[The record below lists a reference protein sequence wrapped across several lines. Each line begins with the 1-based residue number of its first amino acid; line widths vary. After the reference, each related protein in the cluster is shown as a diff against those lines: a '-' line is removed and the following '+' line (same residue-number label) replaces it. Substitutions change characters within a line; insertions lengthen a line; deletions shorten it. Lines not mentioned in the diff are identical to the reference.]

1 MKNKNNENNVNR
13 KSDSFIVTQKDD
25 DINLISSSVLEQYAI
40 KADVNADGTKQVRT
54 DGWDYNQLLEP
65 LYDPYR
71 LTELLDLYTYHEL
84 CCDAV
89 AADSSGNDY
98 TFNPISNKQIDD
110 GGFDNQLVI
119 DFFENLEPGINEV
132 LYKRMYDRRAMGYG
146 AIEVVREDRSRSLPV
161 SLKPIQAHTLR
172 RHKDEFRVKQKVG
185 TREVWFVIY
194 GKNIV
199 DGVPVDVDA
208 DTGEICPYNSL
219 PAEKRANEL
228 LWTEEYTP
236 RTPYYGRPRIVG
248 SLPAIQGDLSRAA
261 YNNSFFANY
270 GVPAFAVTVTGDFT
284 DYDVDP
290 DDPDFDYTK
299 TLKYKI
305 SQQLREVM
313 KHPHSA
319 VTILVPSEG
328 EEGNVE
334 VKLQQLSVDSKEASF
349 RLYRSDNR
357 DEVINAHKV
366 PPYRVGVNIT
376 GTLGGNN
383 SEISDEIYKDGTITP
398 LVRANEDDINF
409 LLKKEFGLLDWRFQ
423 LEGINKKNTKEEF
436 EIAKSLVEHAAM
448 TPNELR
454 VYFGETFGL
463 TSSDD
468 PLLDLFYMNGK
479 PLEDESVDLP
489 AANDMVL
496 NDLENSL
503 WSMNDDKSEDNQE
516 DTEDSAI
523 PKAFKAINRTR

>member
-1 MKNKNNENNVNR
+1 MKNKNNR
-13 KSDSFIVTQKDD
+13 KSDSFIVTRTNDGETD
-25 DINLISSSVLEQYAI
+25 LISSDILEQYAI
-40 KADVNADGTKQVRT
+40 KAEVNSDGTKQVRS
-54 DGWDYNQLLEP
+54 DGWVYNQLLEP
-65 LYDPYR
+65 LYDPTH
-71 LTELLDLYTYHEL
+71 LAELLDLYTYHEL

-89 AADSSGNDY
+89 AADSSGNGY
-98 TFNPISNKQIDD
+98 TFNPVSTGSRDVNFSNQT
-110 GGFDNQLVI
+110 VI

-146 AIEVVREDRSRSLPV
+146 AIEIVREGTSNSLPV

-185 TREVWFVIY
+185 TREVWFIIY

-199 DGVPVDVDA
+199 DGVKVDVDA

-219 PAEKRANEL
+219 PSDKRANEL

-248 SLPAIQGDLSRAA
+248 SLQAIQGDLSRAS
-261 YNNSFFANY
+261 YNNSFFSNY

-284 DYDVDP
+284 DYDVEP
-290 DDPDFDYTK
+290 DDPDYDYTK

-305 SQQLREVM
+305 SQQLKEVM

-383 SEISDEIYKDGTITP
+383 SEISDEIYKDGTIAP
-398 LVRANEDDINF
+398 LVRTNEDDIN
-409 LLKKEFGLLDWRFQ
+409 LLLRNEFGVTDWRFQ

-436 EIAKSLVEHAAM
+436 EIARSLVEHAAM

-454 VYFGETFGL
+454 TYFGETFGL

-503 WSMNDDKSEDNQE
+503 WSMNDDKSESNQE

-523 PKAFKAINRTR
+523 PKAFKSLNKVR

>member
-1 MKNKNNENNVNR
+1 MK
-13 KSDSFIVTQKDD
+13 KSESFIVTTDED
-25 DINLISSSVLEQYAI
+25 GEHNLISSEILEQYAI
-40 KADVNADGTKQVRT
+40 KADVNADGTKQIRS

-65 LYDPYR
+65 LYDPKR
-71 LTELLDLYTYHEL
+71 LAELLDLYTYHEL

-89 AADSSGNDY
+89 ASDSAGSGY
-98 TFNPISNKQIDD
+98 TFNPVSSNETSDSKFENKEVLNF
-110 GGFDNQLVI
+110 FD
-119 DFFENLEPGINEV
+119 NLEPGINEI
-132 LYKRMYDRRAMGYG
+132 LYKRMYDRRALGYG
-146 AIEVVREDRSRSLPV
+146 AIEIVRESTSESVPV
-161 SLKPIQAHTLR
+161 SLQPIQAHTLR

-185 TREVWFVIY
+185 TKEVWFVLY
-194 GKNIV
+194 GKNRV
-199 DGVPVDVDA
+199 DGVEVDVDA

-219 PAEKRANEL
+219 PSEKRANEL

-236 RTPYYGRPRIVG
+236 RTPFYGRPRIVG
-248 SLPAIQGDLSRAA
+248 SLPAIQGDLSRAS
-261 YNNSFFANY
+261 YNNAFFSNY
-270 GVPAFAVTVTGDFT
+270 GVPAFAVTVTGDFV
-284 DYDVDP
+284 DYDVEP
-290 DDPDFDYTK
+290 DDPDYDYTK

-305 SQQLREVM
+305 SQQLKEVM

-334 VKLQQLSVDSKEASF
+334 VNLQQLSVDSKEASF

-383 SEISDEIYKDGTITP
+383 SEISDEIYKDGTIAP
-398 LVRANEDDINF
+398 LVRANEDDINL
-409 LLKKEFGLLDWRFQ
+409 LLKNEFGVYDWKFE
-423 LEGINKKNTKEEF
+423 LEGINQKDTKAEF

-454 VYFGETFGL
+454 TYFGETYGL
-463 TSSDD
+463 TPSED
-468 PLLDLFYMNGK
+468 PLLDMFYMNGK

-496 NDLENSL
+496 SDLENSL
-503 WSMNDDKSEDNQE
+503 WSVDDEQETREDS
-516 DTEDSAI
+516 EDSAI
-523 PKAFKAINRTR
+523 QKAFKSLKRFGPRN